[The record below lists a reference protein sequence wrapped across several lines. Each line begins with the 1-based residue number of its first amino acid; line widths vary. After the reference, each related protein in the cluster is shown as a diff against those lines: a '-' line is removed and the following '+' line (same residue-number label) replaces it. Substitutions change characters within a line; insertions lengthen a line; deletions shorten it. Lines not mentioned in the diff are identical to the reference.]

1 MSDVVEQIV
10 ARYGG
15 RASEG
20 RAHFEVAGVR
30 LRAQILVSSGVSD
43 TLLVTA
49 LVGALP
55 RLLLRHEVSSDRSAK
70 RWRLVREVQLGDPAF
85 DDRVF
90 IDTRLPD
97 DTARHLLGRSD
108 TRAAVL
114 GVLAVAHE
122 IRFDES
128 GLEVHYV
135 CGNDP
140 DLGRACAV
148 VEAAAALA
156 RTVPSDAARFGS
168 GPSWLDRLAVLAVVG
183 SVAGCVAF
191 ALLAALADVAWAP
204 VDGWTAGAMGA
215 GASVIAWL
223 PLALVLVALVWGRSD
238 ALRAIPLVLVLSAV
252 FCAPLGPALV
262 LGINGAL
269 DRAPARDY
277 VLAVR
282 ASYAGESDGD
292 PYVSATFADFRDP
305 SDTIT
310 LRFEGD
316 HAAAPG
322 ARVALR
328 VHDGALGLPWI
339 ESASLLSG
347 P

>member
-1 MSDVVEQIV
+1 MDDVVTQIA

-15 RASEG
+15 RFAEG
-20 RAHFEVAGVR
+20 RAHAEIAGVR
-30 LRAQILVSSGVSD
+30 LRAQTLVSSGVSD
-43 TLLVTA
+43 TFLVTA
-49 LVGALP
+49 LVGPLP

-97 DTARHLLGRSD
+97 DAARHLLGHGD

-114 GVLAVAHE
+114 RALAVAHE

-140 DLGRACAV
+140 DLGRASAV

-156 RTVPSDAARFGS
+156 RALPRDAARFAS
-168 GPSWLDRLAVLAVVG
+168 DRPWIDRLAVPAILG

-191 ALLAALADVAWAP
+191 ALVAAFADMAWAP
-204 VDGWTAGAMGA
+204 VDGWTAGALGA
-215 GASVIAWL
+215 AASMIAWL

-252 FCAPLGPALV
+252 FCAPLGLALV
-262 LGINGAL
+262 LGLNGAL

-277 VLAVR
+277 VLPVR
-282 ASYAGESDGD
+282 ASHAGESDGE

-305 SDTIT
+305 EGTIT

-316 HAAAPG
+316 HAAGPG

-339 ESASLLSG
+339 ESASLLDG